1 MFDSET
7 AFGLEGFCSKGKGVG
22 YVFGCD
28 GDVVEEMQGLAGDE
42 GVVTHPVE
50 DVVEGDEVE
59 GAEGECGIC
68 TFGFEDEEGEPVG
81 EGDISVVDELE
92 GGLVGG

>member
-1 MFDSET
+1 
-7 AFGLEGFCSKGKGVG
+7 
-22 YVFGCD
+22 
-28 GDVVEEMQGLAGDE
+28 MQVLAGDE

-50 DVVEGDEVE
+50 NVVEGGEVE

-81 EGDISVVDELE
+81 EGDISVVDEPE
-92 GGLVGG
+92 GCLVGDGFLA